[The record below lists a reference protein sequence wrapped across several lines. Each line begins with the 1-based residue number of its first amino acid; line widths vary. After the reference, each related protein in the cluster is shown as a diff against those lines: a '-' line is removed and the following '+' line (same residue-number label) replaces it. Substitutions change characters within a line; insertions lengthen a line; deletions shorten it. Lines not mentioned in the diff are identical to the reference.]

1 MNTQLFPL
9 RIRTIIV
16 ITSLITLLLAGVGWS
31 GNADAAGLALTAD
44 SASAFNTGFS
54 YQGLLTDGSGAA
66 NGLYDFR
73 FELLAEGDLVGAE
86 YIAENV
92 QVTNGL
98 FSTTV
103 AITGSGIW
111 NGQRRFLRVAARADG
126 ETDFVVIGAPVEI
139 QPTPYAF
146 YARQANSALTAD
158 EAAVAAGL
166 TSGKTTEIQVG
177 TFAMAESDGANTL
190 AFATKATGHLE
201 VKRPAGV
208 GSAFVYIPVDVPAQ
222 ILGMPQK
229 LTMMS
234 FCYSGAA
241 DNAVGV
247 LAGIE
252 EAGVRQVNQM
262 AVSTLL
268 AATYTPRLSATDA
281 CVNVN
286 AEAPVAVD
294 GSLWVRFKITASPV
308 ALEFGEIKLTFTN

>member
-1 MNTQLFPL
+1 MNTQSFPSFV
-9 RIRTIIV
+9 RTIV
-16 ITSLITLLLAGVGWS
+16 ITSLIALLLAGLGWS
-31 GNADAAGLALTAD
+31 RHADAAGLLLTAD
-44 SASAFNTGFS
+44 TASAFDTGFT
-54 YQGLLTDGSGAA
+54 YQGVLTDGGGPAT
-66 NGLYDFR
+66 GLYDFR
-73 FELLAEGDLVGAE
+73 FELLAEGGLVGAE
-86 YIAENV
+86 YVAENV

-103 AITGSGIW
+103 AITGSGMW

-126 ETDFVVIGAPVEI
+126 ETDYVVIGVPAEI
-139 QPTPYAF
+139 QPAPYAF
-146 YARQANSALTAD
+146 YARQADSASTAG
-158 EAAVAAGL
+158 EATIAGSL

-177 TFAMAESDGANTL
+177 TFDMAESDGATTL
-190 AFATKATGHLE
+190 TFATKATGHLE

-208 GSAFVYIPVDVPAQ
+208 GTAFVYIPVDVPAQ

-229 LTMMS
+229 LATLS
-234 FCYSGAA
+234 FCYSGAT
-241 DNAVGV
+241 DNVVGV

-268 AATYTPRLSATDA
+268 AATYTPRLSATDS

-286 AEAPVAVD
+286 AHAPVAVD

>member
-1 MNTQLFPL
+1 MNTQFFSLPV
-9 RIRTIIV
+9 RSII
-16 ITSLITLLLAGVGWS
+16 ITSLIALLLTGLLWTR
-31 GNADAAGLALTAD
+31 NADAAGLLLTAD
-44 SASAFNTGFS
+44 SASAFNTGFT
-54 YQGLLTDGSGAA
+54 YQGHLTDGGGPA

-73 FELLAEGDLVGAE
+73 FELLAEGGLVGAE
-86 YIAENV
+86 YVAENV

-103 AITGSGIW
+103 AITGSGMW

-146 YARQANSALTAD
+146 YARQASSAATAD
-158 EAAVAAGL
+158 EANVAGAL
-166 TSGKTTEIQVG
+166 ASGKTTEIQVG
-177 TFAMAESDGANTL
+177 TFAMAESDGATTL
-190 AFATKATGHLE
+190 TFATKATGHLE

-229 LTMMS
+229 LTALS
-234 FCYSGAA
+234 FCYTGAA

-268 AATYTPRLSATDA
+268 AATYASPLTATDA

-286 AEAPVAVD
+286 AEAPVAVS

>member
-73 FELLAEGDLVGAE
+73 FELLAEGGLVGAE

-190 AFATKATGHLE
+190 TFATKATGHLE
-201 VKRPAGV
+201 VKRPAGA

-262 AVSTLL
+262 AVSTVGRHLHPTL
-268 AATYTPRLSATDA
+268 
-281 CVNVN
+281 
-286 AEAPVAVD
+286 
-294 GSLWVRFKITASPV
+294 VRHRC
-308 ALEFGEIKLTFTN
+308 LCECER